1 MKKIFICI
9 LSILLFMSKAFSDC
23 YFSVDGPSVVSLQDW
38 PSGNAGS
45 ALFSSGIV
53 GLSCPFFIKDN
64 FSEFKTTYLL
74 ELFTE
79 SQFTVRWGKKVP
91 SENGIVHK
99 NDVIADNDF
108 YISAGVSILQ
118 ILRPKLSYGFLT
130 KDIYASAFIG
140 IPLPFLGSKFLDN
153 KSTCGFQACFG
164 FEPIY
169 NITNKESLDKPFYF
183 NYRANF
189 KINLDFSRRNRYAKY
204 IDNQRRI
211 QAEKEE
217 YERKLREQQAEQ
229 ERIEKERQRKE
240 DEKTAKQLGFS
251 SVEDYYAD
259 LNEKEHVKKRL
270 SFNNFYNQVLYEN
283 GIPLEIG
290 DIFTIPSG
298 NIKVVDRIVENNGYT
313 YLVTFVSSAAEN
325 SIDYAR
331 TFGAYGGG
339 FRHCFYIT
347 TKKALNLRDTASLT
361 TYERYVTN
369 RYELKLMC
377 AGKSQY
383 QRNYQDVD
391 CYIFVGSE

>member
-23 YFSVDGPSVVSLQDW
+23 YFSVDGIVTKTNEKNS
-38 PSGNAGS
+38 SGENILGCYIAGS
-45 ALFSSGIV
+45 F
-53 GLSCPFFIKDN
+53 GLAASIKWDN
-64 FSEFKTTYLL
+64 FKENKTAYVAD
-74 ELFTE
+74 LFTE
-79 SQFTVRWGKKVP
+79 IQFIGRQIPEKMN
-91 SENGIVHK
+91 SEKYRN
-99 NDVIADNDF
+99 DNDI
-108 YISAGVSILQ
+108 YCSAGLTFFELIQ
-118 ILRPKLSYGFLT
+118 PKISYGFLS
-130 KDIYASAFIG
+130 KDFFVSCVFG
-140 IPLPFLGSKFLDN
+140 IPIPFERKFMNN
-153 KSTCGFQACFG
+153 KASVCGFQIHVG
-164 FEPIY
+164 LEPIW
-169 NITNKESLDKPFYF
+169 NISERDSFTAPSYMNF
-183 NYRANF
+183 RANC
-189 KINLDFSRRNRYAKY
+189 KIYLDFSRRSRYTKY
-204 IDNQRRI
+204 V
-211 QAEKEE
+211 AEKEE

-347 TKKALNLRDTASLT
+347 TKKALDLRDGTSLT